1 MDTNAQNKDMASL
14 LAQVEALQQQLT
26 SRSSELQECK
36 SREELVKSEMKKLE
50 DVNSKLTESK
60 RESMRQELQDRI
72 QGWIKDMD
80 AKQVPDQLKEEFL
93 KGAENLANK
102 GNENGVWKVVC
113 CASAVHQNQVNTIN
127 TLTEQYNALK
137 SKVEGGEF
145 RTEESRKRK
154 EPEASMDVWSQME
167 GMCTGYTC
175 DPL

>member
-1 MDTNAQNKDMASL
+1 MPTNSKDLTSL
-14 LAQVEALQQQLT
+14 LSQVEALQKQLASQSGELAQSKEKEEQTRQQL
-26 SRSSELQECK
+26 K
-36 SREELVKSEMKKLE
+36 SLE
-50 DVNSKLTESK
+50 DLNSKLTESK
-60 RESMRQELQDRI
+60 REAMKQEFQDRI

-145 RTEESRKRK
+145 RSEESRKRK
-154 EPEASMDVWSQME
+154 EPEASTDVWSQLE
-167 GMCTGYTC
+167 GLCTGFAC